1 MFSCKGLNNE
11 SAHLSCVLSVGLL
24 TMADAKYQDRVTQDG
39 KYNPVISYPELAKA
53 RELSSQSRTAFRR
66 FGKLGLDLSQNRP
79 HLSLVNLL
87 EVPPDRFLEL
97 DFIDQGL
104 SSCLLAR

>member
-1 MFSCKGLNNE
+1 
-11 SAHLSCVLSVGLL
+11 
-24 TMADAKYQDRVTQDG
+24 MADAKYQDRVTQDG

-104 SSCLLAR
+104 SSCLLVR